1 MKKFTLLFALAI
13 VFVSTAEQCGSK
25 SDINPKG
32 ATTGCFANS
41 PLENIS
47 WAKDQLI
54 SFQRPKSGP
63 LRVVVF
69 SYKNED
75 FLAFENGFISSPMS
89 YIFDCSGVTIAKR
102 GINYNTFYDKAKQRQ
117 VLLEGK
123 Y

>member
-1 MKKFTLLFALAI
+1 MKKSVLIFALAI
-13 VFVSTAEQCGSK
+13 IVISTAEKCGSS
-25 SDINPKG
+25 SDVNPEN

-47 WAKDQLI
+47 WAKDQLAF
-54 SFQRPKSGP
+54 FQQPKSGP

-75 FLAFENGFISSPMS
+75 FLAFEGGFVSSPMS
-89 YIFDCSGVTIAKR
+89 YIFDCSGVTIVKR
-102 GINYNTFYDKAKQRQ
+102 GINYNAFYDEAKQKQ